1 MLASFIQSLQKQ
13 KLPLQNT
20 NRGFQ
25 SGQIFHGKV
34 LKLFPQQTAEVQ
46 IGNQKMIAKLEVPLS
61 ADARYWFQVQPGEG
75 KVHLKVLPMTDNTS
89 HSQTPIS
96 SALLKQFNLPIT
108 KEHQDTVNLFLKE
121 QLPITKASI
130 QGASSLLEGN
140 NDLDDGLT
148 ALKEIMTK
156 NLPLTKGVFAGILS
170 NIKNEP
176 MLNLM
181 ETLQTRLNEG
191 RLTKSGQQL
200 LSVLNELIMTGQEK
214 TSEKV
219 VNDLM
224 RIWLNPNG
232 DTDSR
237 NALSVLQKLSMVE
250 RKPEGQL
257 LQELGVRLLQSS
269 NSSLSQNASDRLAQ
283 ALQNNQEVLIKHA
296 LSNELENTRGT
307 HALLLNKAEVAG
319 IDLKMNLG
327 NLSEQEATLLSKVID
342 EMPRMNW
349 EDSKTISD
357 HFKSLIGKLGLDY
370 EHNLALGLKDE
381 VHQNLPK
388 LDALKAM
395 LLQVMRD
402 DVQPS
407 IKESAEQLLNKIT
420 GIQLLSQDSG
430 LVQQYVMQ
438 IPLTFWN
445 KSTELTVQWNGRKK
459 ENGQID
465 PDYCRVLF
473 YLDLEYMHEVIVD
486 MQIQNKIMNI
496 SIINDVKD
504 IKFISQPFIEDL
516 KNNLEKQGFKLSNIH
531 FLSTN
536 EQREKQQKKIPNQIY
551 QSSSYSGVDIKI

>member
-20 NRGFQ
+20 NRSFQ
-25 SGQIFHGKV
+25 PGQIFHGKV

-96 SALLKQFNLPIT
+96 SGLLKQFNLPIT

-214 TSEKV
+214 TSGKV

-237 NALSVLQKLSMVE
+237 NALSVLQNLSMVE

-342 EMPRMNW
+342 EVPRMNW

-536 EQREKQQKKIPNQIY
+536 EREKQQKKIPNQIY